1 MAHKNRSLPRP
12 TPQVYAPPTVF
23 QRQVSPL
30 VISHALMQATSPQVY
45 IPQNLPD
52 LRLFYPFGPPYD
64 HQTYEGT
71 SFWSRSTSYY
81 KRPPFM
87 HYSRDPRIIPGASRV
102 SNKNSPSESVD
113 AVEHYCE
120 VCKVSC
126 VGKQSYTAHLAG
138 QKHKKKSKQQEQQQ
152 MAPEERGKT
161 KELQCPLCNIKCSG
175 TDTYRAHLLGKQHQR
190 AVKLQTARGSAVPD
204 CEAVLAGADQK
215 KWIFSP
221 HVNLENCI
229 EEVLVGKV
237 VHFRCRLCDCT
248 FSDVKAKNV
257 HANGKKHQ
265 TALRRFKAASSLP
278 FSSVSHSALPAQND
292 KASSSNSD
300 STASPQPVSPQGP
313 PPTSSTCS
321 ISPSPIPSTSYFG
334 GRSHVPPMGSTLAR
348 PPGPCV
354 APPGLQTPVSLPPHV
369 LADERYMQTKLR
381 RIAPSEEENALMT
394 LAIHSVSDAL
404 RRILKARGD
413 DADISNSSSGIEYM
427 NASEP
432 TGVFI
437 VGAAAVGLLLGGQRT
452 ADMVLVS
459 RELPSM
465 DCVAEVAEELEEL
478 LKESCKNHSVTVA
491 TVEGTYVLV
500 QMASKSTKPADNPSA
515 TDIMVTVRLR
525 LTSTSILNTKVGTAL
540 KQPKSGADDHHHEGN
555 TTAAATAAFVTDRS
569 VSGSR
574 SGGTHDDDDEQ
585 TQFSKA
591 LLCLS
596 PGVCRDALTDMRQA
610 LWLQGAMA
618 AHPAKAVLQNVAR
631 LMRCLIRDSQP
642 LSWGHFPDYVL
653 LVLLERLSYMDLAPP
668 DVYHGAPARLRMGL
682 LFRRLLECLST
693 GALIARDGEL
703 ANLSDP
709 VDTDAALLLAN
720 MKQEDRLAAT
730 SAAQMAL
737 RLVAFR
743 QIYKLLDVPKFVPPC
758 PSQHLPKNGVATKRR
773 ATCDCGFGGS
783 SVHGCNYASAFVV
796 NVTTSSA
803 KVAKYHQRNR
813 EEERTED
820 ANVFLTE
827 SPILF

>member
-1 MAHKNRSLPRP
+1 MAHKNRNLPRP
-12 TPQVYAPPTVF
+12 TPQLYAPPAVY

-30 VISHALMQATSPQVY
+30 VISHTLMQATSPQVY
-45 IPQNLPD
+45 IPPNLPD
-52 LRLFYPFGPPYD
+52 LRLFYPSGPPYD

-87 HYSRDPRIIPGASRV
+87 LYSRDPRIIPGVSRV

-152 MAPEERGKT
+152 MTDGTVHETEGSIVCFCNICQVACHSRMVFDDYIVGYKRQHNTQLLINNEKTKYPCKFLGIVCIRKVSNDARFWGSKHKKNVSASATKRLGCVVCGVECNSRVSYEEHITSQKHRRNTQQQCADRSHVCKLCRIDCKTKAAFDSHAPEETGGKT

-175 TDTYRAHLLGKQHQR
+175 TDTYRAHLSGKQHQR

-204 CEAVLAGADQK
+204 CETVLAGADQK

-292 KASSSNSD
+292 KASSGNSD
-300 STASPQPVSPQGP
+300 STASPQPVSPHGL

-381 RIAPSEEENALMT
+381 RIAPSEEENAT
-394 LAIHSVSDAL
+394 VADN
-404 RRILKARGD
+404 GD
-413 DADISNSSSGIEYM
+413 FYGC
-427 NASEP
+427 
-432 TGVFI
+432 
-437 VGAAAVGLLLGGQRT
+437 
-452 ADMVLVS
+452 
-459 RELPSM
+459 SM
-465 DCVAEVAEELEEL
+465 D
-478 LKESCKNHSVTVA
+478 
-491 TVEGTYVLV
+491 YV
-500 QMASKSTKPADNPSA
+500 MA
-515 TDIMVTVRLR
+515 
-525 LTSTSILNTKVGTAL
+525 G
-540 KQPKSGADDHHHEGN
+540 
-555 TTAAATAAFVTDRS
+555 
-569 VSGSR
+569 
-574 SGGTHDDDDEQ
+574 
-585 TQFSKA
+585 
-591 LLCLS
+591 
-596 PGVCRDALTDMRQA
+596 
-610 LWLQGAMA
+610 
-618 AHPAKAVLQNVAR
+618 
-631 LMRCLIRDSQP
+631 
-642 LSWGHFPDYVL
+642 
-653 LVLLERLSYMDLAPP
+653 
-668 DVYHGAPARLRMGL
+668 
-682 LFRRLLECLST
+682 
-693 GALIARDGEL
+693 
-703 ANLSDP
+703 
-709 VDTDAALLLAN
+709 
-720 MKQEDRLAAT
+720 
-730 SAAQMAL
+730 
-737 RLVAFR
+737 
-743 QIYKLLDVPKFVPPC
+743 
-758 PSQHLPKNGVATKRR
+758 
-773 ATCDCGFGGS
+773 
-783 SVHGCNYASAFVV
+783 
-796 NVTTSSA
+796 
-803 KVAKYHQRNR
+803 
-813 EEERTED
+813 
-820 ANVFLTE
+820 
-827 SPILF
+827 